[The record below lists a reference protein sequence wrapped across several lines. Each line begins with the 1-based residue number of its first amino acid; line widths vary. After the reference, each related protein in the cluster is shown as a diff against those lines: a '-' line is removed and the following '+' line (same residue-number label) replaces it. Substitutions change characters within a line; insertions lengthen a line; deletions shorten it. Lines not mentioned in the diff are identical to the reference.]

1 MPFEVLLPGTY
12 DIKVSISLQILSVKL
27 DVRVHDPNNV
37 QIYPSP

>member
-1 MPFEVLLPGTY
+1 MPFEVLLPVTY
-12 DIKVSISLQILSVKL
+12 DIKVSISLQILSLKL